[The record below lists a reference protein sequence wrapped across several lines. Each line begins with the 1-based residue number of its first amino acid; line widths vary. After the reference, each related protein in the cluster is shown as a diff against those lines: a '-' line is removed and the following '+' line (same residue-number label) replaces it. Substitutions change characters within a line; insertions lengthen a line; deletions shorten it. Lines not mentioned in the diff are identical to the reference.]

1 MNNTLNKLLLAGD
14 KFMPEIHLRQPQ
26 FTYSACRPFTKHE
39 QRIQKF
45 KETGDTNYVY
55 KNELDKACF
64 VHDAAYS
71 DSKDLT
77 KRTVADKIL
86 KNKAFDIAKDPKYD
100 GYQTGLAFMVYKFFD
115 SKVASP
121 DKKSIGS
128 GAKLTSQNEQLAEE
142 LHKPIIR
149 KFKKRKVYSAFKDN
163 IWGADLADMQLLSKY
178 NKGIRFLLGAIDIFS
193 KYAWVVP
200 LKDKKG
206 ISIAKAFQIILK
218 QSNRKSN
225 KIWVD
230 KGSQFYNAYFEKW
243 LRDNNIAMYSTHNEG
258 KSVAAE
264 RFIRTLKSKIYKYM
278 TSISKNVYIDKLDQ
292 IVDEYNNTYYT
303 TIKMK
308 PDDVKDNTYINA
320 DKEINN
326 KDPKFKVGDHVRIS
340 KYKNIFAK
348 GYMPNWSEEVID
360 IKKVKN
366 TVPRTYVIN
375 DLNGEE
381 IPGTFYEKELQK
393 TNQEEFRIEKVIRRK
408 GDKIYV
414 EWKGY
419 NNSFNSWIDKAS
431 LVQRTQKDIIK

>member
-1 MNNTLNKLLLAGD
+1 MGHVINNFLLVGD

-26 FTYSACRPFTKHE
+26 FTYSACGPFTKHE

-45 KETGDTNYVY
+45 KETGDRNYIY

-86 KNKAFDIAKDPKYD
+86 KNKAFDIAKDPKFD
-100 GYQTGLAFMVYKFFD
+100 AYQGGLASMVYKFFD
-115 SKVASP
+115 SKVSE
-121 DKKSIGS
+121 S
-128 GAKLTSQNEQLAEE
+128 GAKLIPENEQLANE

-149 KFKKRKVYSAFKDN
+149 KFEKRKVYSIFKDN
-163 IWGADLADMQLLSKY
+163 IWAVDLADMQLLSKY
-178 NKGIRFLLGAIDIFS
+178 NKGIRFLLCVIDIFS

-206 ISIAKAFQIILK
+206 ISIVKALQSILK
-218 QSNRKSN
+218 QSNSKPN

-230 KGSQFYNAYFEKW
+230 KGSEFYNAYFKKW
-243 LRDNNIAMYSTHNEG
+243 LRDNDIVMYSTHNEG
-258 KSVAAE
+258 KSVVAE

-278 TSISKNVYIDKLDQ
+278 TSISKNVYINKLDD
-292 IVDEYNNTYYT
+292 IVDEYNNTYHT

-308 PDDVKDNTYINA
+308 PLDVKDNTYINA

-326 KDPKFKVGDHVRIS
+326 KDPEFKVGDHVRIS
-340 KYKNIFAK
+340 KYKNIFDK
-348 GYMPNWSEEVID
+348 GFMSNWSEKGFV

-366 TVPRTYVIN
+366 TVPWTYVIN

-381 IPGTFYEKELQK
+381 IIGTFYEKELQK

-408 GDKIYV
+408 GDKLYV
-414 EWKGY
+414 KWKGY
-419 NNSFNSWIDKAS
+419 DNSFNSWIDK
-431 LVQRTQKDIIK
+431 KDIIK

>member
-1 MNNTLNKLLLAGD
+1 MNNTINKLLLAGD

-26 FTYSACRPFTKHE
+26 FTYSACGPFTKHE

-45 KETGDTNYVY
+45 KETGDTNYIH

-86 KNKAFDIAKDPKYD
+86 KNKALDIAKDPKYD
-100 GYQTGLAFMVYKFFD
+100 GYQRGLASMVYKFFD

-121 DKKSIGS
+121 DKKSVGS
-128 GAKLTSQNEQLAEE
+128 GAKLIPQNEQLADE

-163 IWGADLADMQLLSKY
+163 IWGTDLEDMQLLSKY
-178 NKGIRFLLGAIDIFS
+178 NKGIRFLLCVIDIFS
-193 KYAWVVP
+193 KYAWFVP

-206 ISIAKAFQIILK
+206 ISIVKAFQSILK
-218 QSNRKSN
+218 QAKRKPN
-225 KIWVD
+225 KILVD
-230 KGSQFYNAYFEKW
+230 KGSEFYNAYLKKW
-243 LRDNNIAMYSTHNEG
+243 LRDNDIVMYSTHNEG
-258 KSVAAE
+258 KSVVAE

-278 TSISKNVYIDKLDQ
+278 TSISNNVYIDKLDD
-292 IVDEYNNTYYT
+292 IVDEYNNTYHT

-308 PDDVKDNTYINA
+308 PTDVKDNTYINA
-320 DKEINN
+320 DKKVNN
-326 KDPKFKVGDHVRIS
+326 KDPKFKVGDHVRMS

-348 GYMPNWSEEVID
+348 RYIPNWNKEVFF

-366 TVPRTYVIN
+366 TVPWTYVIN

-381 IPGTFYEKELQK
+381 ITGTFYEKELQK
-393 TNQEEFRIEKVIRRK
+393 KNQEEFRIEKVIRRK
-408 GDKIYV
+408 GDKLHV
-414 EWKGY
+414 KWKGY
-419 NNSFNSWIDKAS
+419 DN
-431 LVQRTQKDIIK
+431 